1 MQNGNNELI
10 INTRIGRN
18 DDLTANIYSDLRLR
32 IQPIR
37 ESMIYVNQE
46 PINQEPINQEPES
59 INDVNQEPINQEPH
73 EPDLVNQSFVDLY
86 VDYVFLNTDAR
97 RRMAQNAH
105 EYLIA
110 RLRNI

>member
-1 MQNGNNELI
+1 MQHANNEII

-18 DDLTANIYSDLRLR
+18 GDLTANIYSVLR

-37 ESMIYVNQE
+37 ESIIYVNQE

-73 EPDLVNQSFVDLY
+73 EPDVVNQSLVAASLHVDF
-86 VDYVFLNTDAR
+86 VFLNTDAR
-97 RRMAQNAH
+97 RRMAQNPH